1 MQRAHE
7 ESLRKSERI
16 QAAWNRK
23 KELISEGIKVSRRC
37 PAWLRLNDDR
47 KSFSVIP
54 EKVETVKRCFQLR
67 LEGKSIWAIV
77 KALNDEGHQSMS
89 QYKPGKFGQ
98 TSVQDLLKNRSV
110 IGYFTPKGCEGISGY
125 YPAII
130 DETTFYKVQQLSHY
144 RYGRKP
150 VSDKPLSVNL
160 FKGVIR
166 CSECG
171 HALIITGFSD
181 TRNGIYRCPLRNE
194 NRCSAKGLSRKQT
207 DGTLLTL
214 LSRLDRFDSDTT
226 NVIDTLKLH
235 REHISSNIEKLV
247 QLSLEIEDLS
257 AITSKL
263 KQLKGELSQVDAD
276 IEKETQRLKSIDVGC
291 LSDCD
296 LTTKAGRIEAQLII
310 KSAVKEVV
318 LNTAKRR
325 CKVTFH
331 NGKVIDLPIT
341 ENPSEDVTEAI
352 QSLSEVTERGL
363 IDVDEVII

>member
-1 MQRAHE
+1 
-7 ESLRKSERI
+7 
-16 QAAWNRK
+16 
-23 KELISEGIKVSRRC
+23 
-37 PAWLRLNDDR
+37 
-47 KSFSVIP
+47 
-54 EKVETVKRCFQLR
+54 
-67 LEGKSIWAIV
+67 
-77 KALNDEGHQSMS
+77 
-89 QYKPGKFGQ
+89 
-98 TSVQDLLKNRSV
+98 
-110 IGYFTPKGCEGISGY
+110 
-125 YPAII
+125 
-130 DETTFYKVQQLSHY
+130 
-144 RYGRKP
+144 
-150 VSDKPLSVNL
+150 
-160 FKGVIR
+160 
-166 CSECG
+166 
-171 HALIITGFSD
+171 
-181 TRNGIYRCPLRNE
+181 
-194 NRCSAKGLSRKQT
+194 
-207 DGTLLTL
+207 
-214 LSRLDRFDSDTT
+214 LSRLDRFDSDMT
-226 NVIDTLKLH
+226 NTIDTLKLH

-331 NGKVIDLPIT
+331 NGKSITLPIT

>member
-1 MQRAHE
+1 M
-7 ESLRKSERI
+7 
-16 QAAWNRK
+16 
-23 KELISEGIKVSRRC
+23 
-37 PAWLRLNDDR
+37 
-47 KSFSVIP
+47 
-54 EKVETVKRCFQLR
+54 
-67 LEGKSIWAIV
+67 
-77 KALNDEGHQSMS
+77 
-89 QYKPGKFGQ
+89 
-98 TSVQDLLKNRSV
+98 
-110 IGYFTPKGCEGISGY
+110 
-125 YPAII
+125 
-130 DETTFYKVQQLSHY
+130 
-144 RYGRKP
+144 
-150 VSDKPLSVNL
+150 
-160 FKGVIR
+160 
-166 CSECG
+166 
-171 HALIITGFSD
+171 IITGFSD

-207 DGTLLTL
+207 DGTLLAL
-214 LSRLDRFDSDTT
+214 LSRIDRFDSDMT
-226 NVIDTLKLH
+226 NTIDTLKLH

-263 KQLKGELSQVDAD
+263 KQLKGELSQVNAD

-310 KSAVKEVV
+310 KSAVKEVI

-341 ENPSEDVTEAI
+341 EDPSENVTEAI

>member
-1 MQRAHE
+1 M
-7 ESLRKSERI
+7 
-16 QAAWNRK
+16 
-23 KELISEGIKVSRRC
+23 
-37 PAWLRLNDDR
+37 
-47 KSFSVIP
+47 
-54 EKVETVKRCFQLR
+54 KRCFQLR
-67 LEGKSIWAIV
+67 LEGKSIWEIV
-77 KALNDEGHQSMS
+77 RTLNDEGHQTLN
-89 QYKPGKFGQ
+89 QYKAGKFGQ

-110 IGYFTPKGCEGISGY
+110 IGYFTPKGCCEIAGY
-125 YPAII
+125 YPSII
-130 DETTFYKVQQLSHY
+130 PESDFYKVQQLSHS
-144 RYGRKP
+144 RHGRKP
-150 VSDKPLSVNL
+150 VSAKPLSVNL

-207 DGTLLTL
+207 DGTLLAL

-226 NVIDTLKLH
+226 NTIDMLRLH

-331 NGKVIDLPIT
+331 NSKSITLPIT
-341 ENPSEDVTEAI
+341 ENPSDNVTEAI

>member
-1 MQRAHE
+1 
-7 ESLRKSERI
+7 
-16 QAAWNRK
+16 AWDAK
-23 KELISEGIKVSRRC
+23 KEAAKAGIKVSKRC

-67 LEGKSIWAIV
+67 LEGKSIWEIV
-77 KALNDEGHQSMS
+77 RTLNAEGHRSMN

-110 IGYFTPKGCEGISGY
+110 IGYFTPKGCEEISGY
-125 YPAII
+125 YPSII
-130 DETTFYKVQQLSHY
+130 HETDFYKVQQLSY
-144 RYGRKP
+144 SRYGRKP
-150 VSDKPLSVNL
+150 ASDKPMAVNL

-207 DGTLLTL
+207 DGTLLAL

-226 NVIDTLKLH
+226 NIIDMLRLH
-235 REHISSNIEKLV
+235 REHVSSNIEKLV
-247 QLSLEIEDLS
+247 QLSLEIEDLN

-331 NGKVIDLPIT
+331 NGKTITLSIT

-352 QSLSEVTERGL
+352 QSLSEAIERGL
-363 IDVDEVII
+363 IDVDVVEI